1 MSLSVISA
9 DPHRFH
15 IPVMGTGFTIDTCL
29 KVARFGIHSVL
40 SLGDDEMIE
49 RVREYHSREYGFH
62 YEEIAGGSGDHRA
75 RRITA
80 YLNQLNLLVNDQ
92 FETLRHQP
100 FEAEEDI
107 TRYFTLLPEG
117 QLKTEYNAMMAETDL
132 AQKTR
137 RQDELRRLMKPG
149 RINVNVMTKVD
160 CTIDRVNNRMLDPDK
175 TDALNGLKGY
185 GESDLQSSIIFSAG
199 MNPRLYG
206 AITQYPDFFP
216 DRSGEIKK
224 QVVLKVS
231 DYRSAAIQGRFLV
244 KKGIWVSEW
253 RFESGLNC
261 GGHAFATQ
269 GMLMGPI
276 LKEFKERRLELV
288 ETLFPLYEAALA
300 KMGREIDGPPPH
312 RFTVQGGV
320 GTHEEHDTILKYY
333 EADATGWG
341 SPFLLVPEVVRI
353 DDEHLEKVR
362 EAGEKE
368 IKLTRS
374 SPLGIPFWN
383 LLTSESEAYRRER
396 IAEGKAGSICPHRYL
411 KFNTEFTKKPIC
423 RSSKAYQTLKI
434 KEINGRDDLDEEQR
448 AAHVQETTDRACIC
462 YDLSAPALKVM
473 NLPTTSKLNVCV
485 GPNAR
490 FFDKV
495 SSLREMA
502 DHIYGRID
510 LLKGK
515 NRPNMFVNELRLYM
529 EYMAEEVERVR
540 LKLSNQ
546 THEYFDEYKLNLLNG
561 IEYYREQADNLVAKG
576 RESFLSQLDTL
587 AAEIDAMVLPAPPV
601 LEPA

>member
-1 MSLSVISA
+1 MSFSVISA

-49 RVREYHSREYGFH
+49 RVREYHCREYGFH

-92 FETLRHQP
+92 FEILRHQP
-100 FEAEEDI
+100 FETEEDI

-132 AQKTR
+132 EQKTR

-160 CTIDRVNNRMLDPDK
+160 CTIDRVDNRMLDPDK

-206 AITQYPDFFP
+206 AIAKYPDFFP
-216 DRSGEIKK
+216 DPSGEIKK

-300 KMGREIDGPPPH
+300 KTGREIDGPPSH

-362 EAGEKE
+362 VAGEKE

-462 YDLSAPALKVM
+462 FDLSAPALKVM

-495 SSLREMA
+495 SSLREMV

-546 THEYFDEYKLNLLNG
+546 THEYFEEYKLNLLNG

-576 RESFLSQLDTL
+576 QDSFLSQLDTL
-587 AAEIDAMVLPAPPV
+587 AAEIDAMVLPAPLV

>member
-1 MSLSVISA
+1 LSLSVISA

-576 RESFLSQLDTL
+576 REGFLSQLDTL

>member
-1 MSLSVISA
+1 MSFSVISA
-9 DPHRFH
+9 DPHHFH

-92 FETLRHQP
+92 FEILRHQP
-100 FEAEEDI
+100 FETEEDI

-132 AQKTR
+132 EQKTR

-160 CTIDRVNNRMLDPDK
+160 CTIDRVDNRMLDPDK

-206 AITQYPDFFP
+206 AIAKYPDFFP
-216 DRSGEIKK
+216 DPSGEIKK

-300 KMGREIDGPPPH
+300 KTGREIDGPPSH

-320 GTHEEHDTILKYY
+320 GTHEEHDTILKHY
-333 EADATGWG
+333 EADAIGWG

-462 YDLSAPALKVM
+462 FDLSAPALKVM

-529 EYMAEEVERVR
+529 EYMTEEVERVR

-546 THEYFDEYKLNLLNG
+546 THEYFEGYKLNLLNG
-561 IEYYREQADNLVAKG
+561 IVYYREQADNLVAKG
-576 RESFLSQLDTL
+576 RESFLSQLDTM
-587 AAEIDAMVLPAPPV
+587 AAEIDAMVLPASPV

>member
-1 MSLSVISA
+1 MSFSVISA

-40 SLGDDEMIE
+40 SLGDDELIE
-49 RVREYHSREYGFH
+49 RVREYHCNEYGIH
-62 YEEIAGGSGDHRA
+62 YEEIAGGSEDHRA
-75 RRITA
+75 KRITA

-92 FETLRHQP
+92 FEALRQQS
-100 FEAEEDI
+100 FETGEDI
-107 TRYFTLLPEG
+107 NRYFNLLPEG
-117 QLKTEYNAMMAETDL
+117 DLKREYNSVMADANPED
-132 AQKTR
+132 KKR
-137 RQDELRRLMKPG
+137 RQDELRRLMRPG
-149 RINVNVMTKVD
+149 CINVNVMTKVD
-160 CTIDRVNNRMLDPDK
+160 CNIDRIDHSMHEPDK
-175 TDALNGLKGY
+175 TDALNGLKGFA
-185 GESDLQSSIIFSAG
+185 ESDVRSSIIFSAG

-206 AITQYPDFFP
+206 AITKYPDFFP
-216 DRSGEIKK
+216 DPSGEIKK

-300 KMGREIDGPPPH
+300 KTGREIDGPPSH

-320 GTHEEHDTILKYY
+320 GTHEEHDTILKHY

-434 KEINGRDDLDEEQR
+434 KEIKGRDDLDEEQR

-462 YDLSAPALKVM
+462 FDLSAPALKVM

-546 THEYFDEYKLNLLNG
+546 THEYFEGYKLNMLNG

-576 RESFLSQLDTL
+576 RDSFLSQLDTL
-587 AAEIDAMVLPAPPV
+587 AAEIDAMVLPAPLV

>member
-1 MSLSVISA
+1 MSFSVISA
-9 DPHRFH
+9 DPHHFH

-92 FETLRHQP
+92 FEILRHQP
-100 FEAEEDI
+100 FETEEDI

-132 AQKTR
+132 EQKTR

-160 CTIDRVNNRMLDPDK
+160 CTIDRVDNRMLDPDK

-206 AITQYPDFFP
+206 AIAKYPDFFP
-216 DRSGEIKK
+216 DPSGEIKK

-300 KMGREIDGPPPH
+300 KTGREIDGPPSH

-462 YDLSAPALKVM
+462 FDLSAPALKVM

-495 SSLREMA
+495 SSLREMV
-502 DHIYGRID
+502 DHIYGRMD

-515 NRPNMFVNELRLYM
+515 DRPNMFVNELRLYM

-546 THEYFDEYKLNLLNG
+546 THEYFEGYKLNMLNG

-576 RESFLSQLDTL
+576 RDSFLSQLDTL
-587 AAEIDAMVLPAPPV
+587 AAEIDAMVLPAPLV

>member
-1 MSLSVISA
+1 MSFPIINTDL
-9 DPHRFH
+9 HRFH

-29 KVARFGIHSVL
+29 KVARLGIHSVL

-49 RVREYHSREYGFH
+49 RVREYHCKEYGIH

-92 FETLRHQP
+92 FEALRQQP
-100 FEAEEDI
+100 FETGECI
-107 TRYFTLLPEG
+107 TRYFSLLPEG
-117 QLKTEYNAMMAETDL
+117 DLKCEYNAMMAETEL
-132 AQKTR
+132 AHKKY

-160 CTIDRVNNRMLDPDK
+160 CTLDRVDNRMLDPDK
-175 TDALNGLKGY
+175 TDALNGLKGF
-185 GESDLQSSIIFSAG
+185 GESDLRSSIIFSAG

-206 AITQYPDFFP
+206 AIAKYPDFFP
-216 DRSGEIKK
+216 DSSGEIKK
-224 QVVLKVS
+224 QIVLKVS
-231 DYRSAAIQGRFLV
+231 DYRSAAIQGRFLA

-276 LKEFKERRLELV
+276 LKEIKERRLELV

-300 KMGREIDGPPPH
+300 KTGREIGAPPSH

-320 GTHEEHDTILKYY
+320 GTHAEHDTILRYY

-362 EAGEKE
+362 VAGEKE

-423 RSSKAYQTLKI
+423 RSSTAYQTLKI
-434 KEINGRDDLDEEQR
+434 KEINGRDDLSEEQKS
-448 AAHVQETTDRACIC
+448 AHVQETTDRACIC
-462 YDLSAPALKVM
+462 FDLSAPALKVM

-495 SSLREMA
+495 SSLCEMV

-529 EYMAEEVERVR
+529 EYMTEEVERVR

-546 THEYFDEYKLNLLNG
+546 THEYFEGYKLNLLNG

-587 AAEIDAMVLPAPPV
+587 AAEIDAIVLPAPLV
-601 LEPA
+601 LEPT

>member
-1 MSLSVISA
+1 
-9 DPHRFH
+9 
-15 IPVMGTGFTIDTCL
+15 MGTGFTIDTCL

-40 SLGDDEMIE
+40 SLGDDELIE
-49 RVREYHSREYGFH
+49 RVREYHCNEYGIH
-62 YEEIAGGSGDHRA
+62 YEEIAGGSKDHRA
-75 RRITA
+75 KRITA

-92 FETLRHQP
+92 FEALRQQS
-100 FEAEEDI
+100 FDTGEDI
-107 TRYFTLLPEG
+107 NRYFNLLPEG
-117 QLKTEYNAMMAETDL
+117 DLKREYNSVMADANPED
-132 AQKTR
+132 KKR
-137 RQDELRRLMKPG
+137 RQDELRRLMRPG
-149 RINVNVMTKVD
+149 CINVNVMTKVD
-160 CTIDRVNNRMLDPDK
+160 CNIDRIDHSMHEPDK
-175 TDALNGLKGY
+175 TDALNGLKGFA
-185 GESDLQSSIIFSAG
+185 ESDVRSSIIFSAG

-206 AITQYPDFFP
+206 AIAKYPDFFP
-216 DRSGEIKK
+216 DPTGAIKK
-224 QVVLKVS
+224 QIVLKVS
-231 DYRSAAIQGRFLV
+231 DYRSASIQGRFLA

-276 LKEFKERRLELV
+276 LKEFKERRMELV

-300 KMGREIDGPPPH
+300 KTGREIDGPPSH

-434 KEINGRDDLDEEQR
+434 KEIKGRDDLDEEQR

-462 YDLSAPALKVM
+462 FDLSAPALKVM

-485 GPNAR
+485 GPTPDFLTRYPACAKWR
-490 FFDKV
+490 ITFTGASICLRGKTGPICLST
-495 SSLREMA
+495 SS
-502 DHIYGRID
+502 G
-510 LLKGK
+510 
-515 NRPNMFVNELRLYM
+515 FT
-529 EYMAEEVERVR
+529 
-540 LKLSNQ
+540 SN
-546 THEYFDEYKLNLLNG
+546 TWP
-561 IEYYREQADNLVAKG
+561 RRSSACA
-576 RESFLSQLDTL
+576 
-587 AAEIDAMVLPAPPV
+587 
-601 LEPA
+601 

>member
-1 MSLSVISA
+1 MSFSTINTN
-9 DPHRFH
+9 PHRFH

-29 KVARFGIHSVL
+29 KVARYGIHSVL
-40 SLGDDEMIE
+40 SLGDDELIE
-49 RVREYHSREYGFH
+49 RVREYHCNEYGIH

-75 RRITA
+75 KRITA

-92 FETLRHQP
+92 FEALRQQS
-100 FEAEEDI
+100 FETGEDI
-107 TRYFTLLPEG
+107 NRYFNLLPEG
-117 QLKTEYNAMMAETDL
+117 DLKREYNAMMAEIDL
-132 AQKTR
+132 EQKTR

-160 CTIDRVNNRMLDPDK
+160 CTIDRVDNRMLDPDK

-206 AITQYPDFFP
+206 AIAKYPDFFP
-216 DRSGEIKK
+216 NPSGEIKK

-300 KMGREIDGPPPH
+300 KTGREIGEPPSH

-320 GTHEEHDTILKYY
+320 GTHAEHDTILKHY

-383 LLTSESEAYRRER
+383 LLTSESEAYRRAR

-462 YDLSAPALKVM
+462 FDLSAPALKVM

-495 SSLREMA
+495 SSLREMT

-546 THEYFDEYKLNLLNG
+546 THEYFEGYKLNLLNG
-561 IEYYREQADNLVAKG
+561 IEYYREQVDNLVAKG

-587 AAEIDAMVLPAPPV
+587 AAEIDAVVLPAPPV

>member
-1 MSLSVISA
+1 LSFSVISA
-9 DPHRFH
+9 DPHHFH

-92 FETLRHQP
+92 FEILRHQP
-100 FEAEEDI
+100 FETEEDI

-132 AQKTR
+132 EQKTR

-160 CTIDRVNNRMLDPDK
+160 CTIDRVDNRMLDPDK

-206 AITQYPDFFP
+206 AIAKYPDFFP
-216 DRSGEIKK
+216 DPSGEIKK

-300 KMGREIDGPPPH
+300 KTGREIDGPPSH

-320 GTHEEHDTILKYY
+320 GTHEEHDTILKHY

-434 KEINGRDDLDEEQR
+434 KEIKGRDDLDEEQR

-462 YDLSAPALKVM
+462 FDLSAPALKVM

-540 LKLSNQ
+540 LKLSSQ
-546 THEYFDEYKLNLLNG
+546 THEYFEGYKLNMLNG

-576 RESFLSQLDTL
+576 RDSFLSQLDTL
-587 AAEIDAMVLPAPPV
+587 AAEIDAMVLPAPLV

>member
-1 MSLSVISA
+1 MSFSVISA

-92 FETLRHQP
+92 FEILRHQP
-100 FEAEEDI
+100 FETEEDI

-117 QLKTEYNAMMAETDL
+117 QLKTKYNAMTAETDL
-132 AQKTR
+132 EQKTR

-160 CTIDRVNNRMLDPDK
+160 CTIDRVDNRMLDPDK

-206 AITQYPDFFP
+206 AIAKYPDFFP
-216 DRSGEIKK
+216 DPSGEIKK

-276 LKEFKERRLELV
+276 LKEFKERRLELI

-300 KMGREIDGPPPH
+300 KTGREIGGPPSH

-320 GTHEEHDTILKYY
+320 GTHAEHDTILKYY

-462 YDLSAPALKVM
+462 FDLSAPALKVM

-546 THEYFDEYKLNLLNG
+546 THEYFEGYKLNLLNG

>member
-1 MSLSVISA
+1 MSFPIINTDL
-9 DPHRFH
+9 HRFH

-49 RVREYHSREYGFH
+49 RVREYHCKEYGIH

-92 FETLRHQP
+92 FEVLRQQP
-100 FEAEEDI
+100 FETGECI
-107 TRYFTLLPEG
+107 NRYFSLLPEG
-117 QLKTEYNAMMAETDL
+117 DLKCEYNAMMAETEL
-132 AQKTR
+132 AHKKH

-160 CTIDRVNNRMLDPDK
+160 CTIDRVDNRMLDPDK
-175 TDALNGLKGY
+175 TDALNGLKGF
-185 GESDLQSSIIFSAG
+185 GESDLRSSIIFSAG

-206 AITQYPDFFP
+206 AIAKYPDFFP
-216 DRSGEIKK
+216 DPSGEIKK

-300 KMGREIDGPPPH
+300 KTGREIDGPPSH

-396 IAEGKAGSICPHRYL
+396 IADGKAGSICPHRYL

-462 YDLSAPALKVM
+462 FDLSAPALKVM

-546 THEYFDEYKLNLLNG
+546 THEYFEEYKLNLLNG

-587 AAEIDAMVLPAPPV
+587 AAEIDAMVLPAPLV

>member
-1 MSLSVISA
+1 MSFSVISA

-49 RVREYHSREYGFH
+49 RVREYHSREYGFD

-92 FETLRHQP
+92 FEILRHQP
-100 FEAEEDI
+100 FETEEDI

-132 AQKTR
+132 EQKTR

-160 CTIDRVNNRMLDPDK
+160 CTIDRVDNRMLDPDK

-206 AITQYPDFFP
+206 AIAKYPDFFP
-216 DRSGEIKK
+216 DPSGEIKK
-224 QVVLKVS
+224 QIVLKVS
-231 DYRSAAIQGRFLV
+231 DYRSASIQGRFLA

-276 LKEFKERRLELV
+276 LKEFKERRMELV
-288 ETLFPLYEAALA
+288 ETLFPLYETALA
-300 KMGREIDGPPPH
+300 KTGREIGAPPSH

-320 GTHEEHDTILKYY
+320 GTHAEHDAILKYY

-362 EAGEKE
+362 VAGEKE

-396 IAEGKAGSICPHRYL
+396 IAEGKAGGICPHRYL

-462 YDLSAPALKVM
+462 FDLSAPALKVM

-495 SSLREMA
+495 SSLREMV

-546 THEYFDEYKLNLLNG
+546 THEYFEGYKLNLLNG
-561 IEYYREQADNLVAKG
+561 IEYYREQVDNLVAKG
-576 RESFLSQLDTL
+576 QDSFLSQLDTL
-587 AAEIDAMVLPAPPV
+587 AAEIAAMVLPAPLV

>member
-1 MSLSVISA
+1 MSFSVISA

-49 RVREYHSREYGFH
+49 RVREYHCREYGFH

-92 FETLRHQP
+92 FEILRHQP
-100 FEAEEDI
+100 FETEEDI

-132 AQKTR
+132 EQKTR

-160 CTIDRVNNRMLDPDK
+160 CTIDRVDNRMLDPDK

-206 AITQYPDFFP
+206 AIAKYPDFFP
-216 DRSGEIKK
+216 DPSGEIKK

-244 KKGIWVSEW
+244 KRGIWVSEW

-300 KMGREIDGPPPH
+300 KTGREIDGPPSH

-462 YDLSAPALKVM
+462 FDLSAPALKVM

-490 FFDKV
+490 FFDKI

-546 THEYFDEYKLNLLNG
+546 THEYFEGYKLNLLNG
-561 IEYYREQADNLVAKG
+561 IEYYREQADNLGAKG

-587 AAEIDAMVLPAPPV
+587 AAEIDAMVLPVSPV

>member
-1 MSLSVISA
+1 MSLSIINA

-49 RVREYHSREYGFH
+49 RVREHHCREYAFQ

-80 YLNQLNLLVNDQ
+80 YLNQLNQLVNDQ
-92 FETLRHQP
+92 FEIIRHQP
-100 FEAEEDI
+100 FETEEDI

-132 AQKTR
+132 DQKAR

-160 CTIDRVNNRMLDPDK
+160 CTIDRVDNRMLDPDK

-206 AITQYPDFFP
+206 AIAKYPDFFP
-216 DRSGEIKK
+216 DPSGEIKK
-224 QVVLKVS
+224 KIVLKVS
-231 DYRSAAIQGRFLV
+231 DYRSASIQGRFLA

-288 ETLFPLYEAALA
+288 DSLFSLYKSALA
-300 KMGREIDGPPPH
+300 KTGREIGEPPSH

-320 GTHEEHDTILKYY
+320 GTHAEHDTILKYY

-396 IAEGKAGSICPHRYL
+396 IAEGKAGSICPHKYL

-434 KEINGRDDLDEEQR
+434 KEINERGDLDEEQR

-462 YDLSAPALKVM
+462 FDLSAPALKVM

-495 SSLREMA
+495 SSLREMV

-515 NRPNMFVNELRLYM
+515 NRPNMFVNELKLYM

-540 LKLSNQ
+540 LKLSSQ
-546 THEYFDEYKLNLLNG
+546 THEYFEGYKLNLLNG
-561 IEYYREQADNLVAKG
+561 IEYYREQSDNLVAKG
-576 RESFLSQLDTL
+576 RDSFLSQLDTL
-587 AAEIDAMVLPAPPV
+587 AAEIDAMVLPAPSVP
-601 LEPA
+601 EPA

>member
-1 MSLSVISA
+1 M
-9 DPHRFH
+9 R
-15 IPVMGTGFTIDTCL
+15 
-29 KVARFGIHSVL
+29 
-40 SLGDDEMIE
+40 
-49 RVREYHSREYGFH
+49 
-62 YEEIAGGSGDHRA
+62 
-75 RRITA
+75 
-80 YLNQLNLLVNDQ
+80 
-92 FETLRHQP
+92 
-100 FEAEEDI
+100 
-107 TRYFTLLPEG
+107 
-117 QLKTEYNAMMAETDL
+117 
-132 AQKTR
+132 
-137 RQDELRRLMKPG
+137 PG
-149 RINVNVMTKVD
+149 CINVNVMTKVD
-160 CTIDRVNNRMLDPDK
+160 CNIDRIDHSMHEPDK
-175 TDALNGLKGY
+175 TDALNGLKGFA
-185 GESDLQSSIIFSAG
+185 ESDVRSSIIFSAG

-206 AITQYPDFFP
+206 AIAKYPDFFP
-216 DRSGEIKK
+216 DPTGAIKK
-224 QVVLKVS
+224 QIVLKVS
-231 DYRSAAIQGRFLV
+231 DYRSASVQGRFLA

-276 LKEFKERRLELV
+276 LKEFKERRMELV
-288 ETLFPLYEAALA
+288 ETLFPLYETALA
-300 KMGREIDGPPPH
+300 KTGREIGAPPSH

-320 GTHEEHDTILKYY
+320 GTHAEHDAILKYY

-362 EAGEKE
+362 VAGEKE

-462 YDLSAPALKVM
+462 FDLSAPALKVM

-495 SSLREMA
+495 SSLREMV

-515 NRPNMFVNELRLYM
+515 NRPNMFVTELRLYM

-546 THEYFDEYKLNLLNG
+546 THEYFEGYKLNLLNG
-561 IEYYREQADNLVAKG
+561 IEYYREQVDNLVAKG
-576 RESFLSQLDTL
+576 QDSFLSQLDTL
-587 AAEIDAMVLPAPPV
+587 AAEIDAMVLPAPLV

>member
-1 MSLSVISA
+1 MSFSIISA

-49 RVREYHSREYGFH
+49 RVREYHCKEYGIQ

-92 FETLRHQP
+92 FEILRHQP

-132 AQKTR
+132 EQKTR

-160 CTIDRVNNRMLDPDK
+160 CTIDRVDNRMLDPDK

-206 AITQYPDFFP
+206 AIAKYPDFFP
-216 DRSGEIKK
+216 DPSGEIKK

-276 LKEFKERRLELV
+276 LKEFKERRLELI

-300 KMGREIDGPPPH
+300 KTGREIDGPPSH
-312 RFTVQGGV
+312 RFTVQGGL
-320 GTHEEHDTILKYY
+320 GTHEEHDTILKHY

-462 YDLSAPALKVM
+462 FDLSAPALKVM

-490 FFDKV
+490 FFDKI

-546 THEYFDEYKLNLLNG
+546 THEYFEEYKLNLLNG

-576 RESFLSQLDTL
+576 QDSFLSQLDTL
-587 AAEIDAMVLPAPPV
+587 AAEIDAMVLPAPLV

>member
-1 MSLSVISA
+1 MSLSIINA

-49 RVREYHSREYGFH
+49 RVREHHCREYAFQ

-80 YLNQLNLLVNDQ
+80 YLNQLNQLVNDQ
-92 FETLRHQP
+92 FEIIRHQP
-100 FEAEEDI
+100 FETEEDI

-132 AQKTR
+132 DQKAR

-160 CTIDRVNNRMLDPDK
+160 CTIDRVDNRMLDPDK

-206 AITQYPDFFP
+206 AIAKYPDFFP
-216 DRSGEIKK
+216 DPSGEIKK
-224 QVVLKVS
+224 KIVLKVS
-231 DYRSAAIQGRFLV
+231 DYRSASIQGRFLA

-288 ETLFPLYEAALA
+288 DSLFSLYKSALA
-300 KMGREIDGPPPH
+300 KTGREIGEPPSH

-320 GTHEEHDTILKYY
+320 GTHAEHDTILKYY

-368 IKLTRS
+368 IRLTRS

-396 IAEGKAGSICPHRYL
+396 IAEGKAGSICPHKYL

-434 KEINGRDDLDEEQR
+434 KEINERGDLDEEQR

-462 YDLSAPALKVM
+462 FDLSAPALKVM

-495 SSLREMA
+495 SSLREMV

-515 NRPNMFVNELRLYM
+515 NRPNMFVNELKLYM

-540 LKLSNQ
+540 LKLSSQ
-546 THEYFDEYKLNLLNG
+546 THEYFEGYKLNLLNG
-561 IEYYREQADNLVAKG
+561 IEYYREQSDNLVAKG
-576 RESFLSQLDTL
+576 RDSFLSQLDTL
-587 AAEIDAMVLPAPPV
+587 AAEIDAMVLPAPSVP
-601 LEPA
+601 EPA

>member
-1 MSLSVISA
+1 MSFSVISA

-49 RVREYHSREYGFH
+49 RVREYHCREYGFH

-92 FETLRHQP
+92 FEILRHQP
-100 FEAEEDI
+100 FETEEDI

-132 AQKTR
+132 EQKTR

-160 CTIDRVNNRMLDPDK
+160 CTIDRVDNRMLDPDK

-206 AITQYPDFFP
+206 AIAKYPDFFP
-216 DRSGEIKK
+216 DPSGEIKK

-276 LKEFKERRLELV
+276 LKEFKERRLELI

-300 KMGREIDGPPPH
+300 KTGREIGGPPSH

-320 GTHEEHDTILKYY
+320 GTHAEHDTILKYY

-462 YDLSAPALKVM
+462 FDLSAPALKVM

-546 THEYFDEYKLNLLNG
+546 THEYFEGYKLNLLNG

>member
-1 MSLSVISA
+1 MSFSVISA
-9 DPHRFH
+9 GPHRFH

-49 RVREYHSREYGFH
+49 RVREYHCREYGFH

-92 FETLRHQP
+92 FEILRHQP
-100 FEAEEDI
+100 FETEEDI

-132 AQKTR
+132 EQKTR

-160 CTIDRVNNRMLDPDK
+160 CTIDRVDNRMLDPDK

-206 AITQYPDFFP
+206 AIAKYPDFFP
-216 DRSGEIKK
+216 DPSGEIKK

-276 LKEFKERRLELV
+276 LKEFKERRLELI

-300 KMGREIDGPPPH
+300 KTGREIGGPPSH

-320 GTHEEHDTILKYY
+320 GTHAEHDTILKYY

-462 YDLSAPALKVM
+462 FDLSAPALKVM

-546 THEYFDEYKLNLLNG
+546 THEYFEGYKLNLLNG

-587 AAEIDAMVLPAPPV
+587 AAEIDAMVLPAPLV

>member
-92 FETLRHQP
+92 FETLRHEP
-100 FEAEEDI
+100 FEPEEDI

-434 KEINGRDDLDEEQR
+434 KEINGRDEMDEVKR

-462 YDLSAPALKVM
+462 FDLSAPALKVM

-495 SSLREMA
+495 SSLREMV

>member
-1 MSLSVISA
+1 
-9 DPHRFH
+9 
-15 IPVMGTGFTIDTCL
+15 MGTGFTIDTCL

-92 FETLRHQP
+92 FEILRHQP
-100 FEAEEDI
+100 FETEEDI

-132 AQKTR
+132 EQKTR

-160 CTIDRVNNRMLDPDK
+160 CTIDRVDNRMLDPDK

-206 AITQYPDFFP
+206 AIAKYPDFFP
-216 DRSGEIKK
+216 DPSGEIKK

-300 KMGREIDGPPPH
+300 KTGREIDGPPSH

-320 GTHEEHDTILKYY
+320 GTHEEHDTILKHY

-434 KEINGRDDLDEEQR
+434 KEIKGRDDLDEEQR

-462 YDLSAPALKVM
+462 FDLSAPALKVM

-540 LKLSNQ
+540 LKLSSQ
-546 THEYFDEYKLNLLNG
+546 THEYFEGYKLNMLNG

-576 RESFLSQLDTL
+576 RDSFLSQLDTL
-587 AAEIDAMVLPAPPV
+587 AAEIDAMVLPAPLV

>member
-1 MSLSVISA
+1 MSLSIINA

-40 SLGDDEMIE
+40 SLGDDELIE
-49 RVREYHSREYGFH
+49 RVREHHCREYDFQ
-62 YEEIAGGSGDHRA
+62 YEEIVGGSGDHRA

-80 YLNQLNLLVNDQ
+80 YLNQLNQLVNDQ
-92 FETLRHQP
+92 FEIIRNQP
-100 FEAEEDI
+100 FETEEDI

-117 QLKTEYNAMMAETDL
+117 QLKTEYNAMMSEADL
-132 AQKTR
+132 DQKTR

-160 CTIDRVNNRMLDPDK
+160 CTIDRVDNRMLDPDK

-206 AITQYPDFFP
+206 AIAEYPDFFP
-216 DRSGEIKK
+216 DPSGEIKK
-224 QVVLKVS
+224 KIVLKVS
-231 DYRSAAIQGRFLV
+231 DYRSASIQGRFLA

-288 ETLFPLYEAALA
+288 DTLFSLYKSALA
-300 KMGREIDGPPPH
+300 KTGREIGEPPSH

-320 GTHEEHDTILKYY
+320 GTHAEHDTILKYY

-368 IKLTRS
+368 IRLTRS

-396 IAEGKAGSICPHRYL
+396 IAEGKAGSICPHKYL

-434 KEINGRDDLDEEQR
+434 KEINERVDLDEEQR

-462 YDLSAPALKVM
+462 FDLSAPALKVM

-495 SSLREMA
+495 SSLREMV

-515 NRPNMFVNELRLYM
+515 NRPNMFVNELKLYM

-546 THEYFDEYKLNLLNG
+546 THEYFEGYKLNLLDG
-561 IEYYREQADNLVAKG
+561 IEYYRGQADNLVAKG

-587 AAEIDAMVLPAPPV
+587 AAEIDAMVLPAPLV

>member
-1 MSLSVISA
+1 MSFSTINTN
-9 DPHRFH
+9 PHRFH

-29 KVARFGIHSVL
+29 KVARYGIHSVL
-40 SLGDDEMIE
+40 SLGDDELIE
-49 RVREYHSREYGFH
+49 RVREYHCNEYGIH

-75 RRITA
+75 KRITA

-92 FETLRHQP
+92 FEALRQQS
-100 FEAEEDI
+100 FETGEDI
-107 TRYFTLLPEG
+107 NRYFNLLPEG
-117 QLKTEYNAMMAETDL
+117 DLKREYNAMMAEIDL
-132 AQKTR
+132 EQKTR

-160 CTIDRVNNRMLDPDK
+160 CTIDRVDNRMLDPDK

-206 AITQYPDFFP
+206 AIAKYPDFFP
-216 DRSGEIKK
+216 NPSGEIKK

-300 KMGREIDGPPPH
+300 KTGREIGEPPSH

-320 GTHEEHDTILKYY
+320 GTHAEHDTILKHY

-462 YDLSAPALKVM
+462 FDLSAPALKVM

-485 GPNAR
+485 GPSAR

-495 SSLREMA
+495 SSLREMT

-546 THEYFDEYKLNLLNG
+546 THEYFEGYKLNLLNG
-561 IEYYREQADNLVAKG
+561 IEYYREQVDNLVAKG

-587 AAEIDAMVLPAPPV
+587 AAEIDAVVLPAPPV

>member
-1 MSLSVISA
+1 MSFSVTSA
-9 DPHRFH
+9 EPHSFH
-15 IPVMGTGFTIDTCL
+15 IPVMGTGFSIDTCL

-40 SLGDDEMIE
+40 SLCDDEMIE
-49 RVREYHSREYGFH
+49 RVREYHCKEYGVQ

-80 YLNQLNLLVNDQ
+80 YLNQLNLIVKDQ
-92 FETLRHQP
+92 FEILRQQP
-100 FEAEEDI
+100 FETEEDI

-117 QLKTEYNAMMAETDL
+117 QLKCAYDAMKAETDMEHKKR
-132 AQKTR
+132 Q
-137 RQDELRRLMKPG
+137 QDELRLLIKPG
-149 RINVNVMTKVD
+149 RIDVNLMTKVD
-160 CTIDRVNNRMLDPDK
+160 CTLDRVDNRILDPDK
-175 TDALNGLKGY
+175 TDALTGLKGFA
-185 GESDLQSSIIFSAG
+185 ESDLQSSVIFSAG

-206 AITQYPDFFP
+206 AIAKYPDFFP
-216 DRSGEIKK
+216 DSSGEIKK
-224 QVVLKVS
+224 QIVLKVS
-231 DYRSAAIQGRFLV
+231 DYRSAAIQGRFLA

-276 LKEFKERRLELV
+276 LKEFKERRLELI

-300 KMGREIDGPPPH
+300 KTNREIGEPPSH

-320 GTHEEHDTILKYY
+320 GTHAEHDAILKYY

-353 DDEHLEKVR
+353 DNEHLEKVCA
-362 EAGEKE
+362 AGEKE

-383 LLTSESEAYRRER
+383 LLTSESEDYRRKR
-396 IAEGKAGSICPHRYL
+396 IADGKAGSICPHRYL
-411 KFNTEFTKKPIC
+411 KFNTEFAKKPIC
-423 RSSKAYQTLKI
+423 RSSTAYQTLKI
-434 KEINGRDDLDEEQR
+434 KEINERDDLSEEQK

-462 YDLSAPALKVM
+462 FDLSAPALKVM
-473 NLPTTSKLNVCV
+473 NLPTNSKLNVCV

-495 SSLREMA
+495 SSFSEMV

-510 LLKGK
+510 LLRGK
-515 NRPNMFVNELRLYM
+515 NRPNMFVNELKLYM

-546 THEYFDEYKLNLLNG
+546 TREYFEGYKLNLLDG
-561 IEYYREQADNLVAKG
+561 IEYYRGQADNLVAKG
-576 RESFLSQLDTL
+576 RENFLSQLDTL
-587 AAEIDAMVLPAPPV
+587 AAEIDAMVLPAPLV
-601 LEPA
+601 LESA

>member
-1 MSLSVISA
+1 LSFSVISA

-92 FETLRHQP
+92 FEILRHQP

-132 AQKTR
+132 EQKTR

-160 CTIDRVNNRMLDPDK
+160 CTIDRVDNRMLDPDK

-206 AITQYPDFFP
+206 AIAKYPDFFP
-216 DRSGEIKK
+216 DPSGEIKK

-276 LKEFKERRLELV
+276 LKEFKERRLELI

-300 KMGREIDGPPPH
+300 KTGREIDGPPSH
-312 RFTVQGGV
+312 RFTVQGGL
-320 GTHEEHDTILKYY
+320 GTHEEHDTILKHY

-462 YDLSAPALKVM
+462 FDLSAPALKVM

-546 THEYFDEYKLNLLNG
+546 THEYFEGYKLNLLNG

>member
-1 MSLSVISA
+1 MSFSVISA

-49 RVREYHSREYGFH
+49 RVREYHCREYGFH

-92 FETLRHQP
+92 FEILRHQP
-100 FEAEEDI
+100 FETEEDI

-132 AQKTR
+132 EQKTR

-160 CTIDRVNNRMLDPDK
+160 CTIDRVDNRMLDPDK

-206 AITQYPDFFP
+206 AIAKYPDFFP
-216 DRSGEIKK
+216 DPSGEIKK

-300 KMGREIDGPPPH
+300 KTGREIGGPPSH

-320 GTHEEHDTILKYY
+320 GTHAEHDTILKYY

-462 YDLSAPALKVM
+462 FDLSAPALKVM

-546 THEYFDEYKLNLLNG
+546 THEYFEGYKLNLLNG

-587 AAEIDAMVLPAPPV
+587 AAEIDAIVLPAPLV
-601 LEPA
+601 LEPT

>member
-1 MSLSVISA
+1 
-9 DPHRFH
+9 
-15 IPVMGTGFTIDTCL
+15 MGTGFTIDTCL

-92 FETLRHQP
+92 FEILRHQP
-100 FEAEEDI
+100 FETEEDI

-132 AQKTR
+132 EQKTR

-160 CTIDRVNNRMLDPDK
+160 CTIDRVDNRMLDPDK

-206 AITQYPDFFP
+206 AIAKYPDFFP
-216 DRSGEIKK
+216 DPSGEIKK

-300 KMGREIDGPPPH
+300 KTGREIDGPPSH

-320 GTHEEHDTILKYY
+320 GTHEEHDTILKHY
-333 EADATGWG
+333 EADAIGWG

-462 YDLSAPALKVM
+462 FDLSAPALKVM

-529 EYMAEEVERVR
+529 EYMTEEVERVR

-546 THEYFDEYKLNLLNG
+546 THEYFEGYKLNLLNG
-561 IEYYREQADNLVAKG
+561 IVYYREQADNLVAKG
-576 RESFLSQLDTL
+576 RESFLSQLDTM
-587 AAEIDAMVLPAPPV
+587 AAEIDAMVLPASPV

>member
-1 MSLSVISA
+1 LSLSVISA

-462 YDLSAPALKVM
+462 FDLSAPALKVM

>member
-1 MSLSVISA
+1 
-9 DPHRFH
+9 
-15 IPVMGTGFTIDTCL
+15 MGTGFTIDTCL
-29 KVARFGIHSVL
+29 KVARYGIHSVV
-40 SLGDDEMIE
+40 SLGDDELIE
-49 RVREYHSREYGFH
+49 RVREYHCNEYGIH

-75 RRITA
+75 KRITA

-92 FETLRHQP
+92 FEALRQQS
-100 FEAEEDI
+100 FETGEDI
-107 TRYFTLLPEG
+107 NRYFNLLPEG
-117 QLKTEYNAMMAETDL
+117 DLKREYNSVMADANPED
-132 AQKTR
+132 KKR
-137 RQDELRRLMKPG
+137 RQDELRRLMRPG
-149 RINVNVMTKVD
+149 CINVNVMTKVD
-160 CTIDRVNNRMLDPDK
+160 CNIDRIDHSMHEPDK
-175 TDALNGLKGY
+175 TDALNGLKGFA
-185 GESDLQSSIIFSAG
+185 ESDVRSSIIFSAG

-206 AITQYPDFFP
+206 AIAKYPDFFP
-216 DRSGEIKK
+216 DPTGAIKK
-224 QVVLKVS
+224 QIVLKVS
-231 DYRSAAIQGRFLV
+231 DYRSASIQGRFLA

-288 ETLFPLYEAALA
+288 ETLFTLYEAALA
-300 KMGREIDGPPPH
+300 KTGREIDGPPSH

-434 KEINGRDDLDEEQR
+434 KEINGRGDLDEEQR

-462 YDLSAPALKVM
+462 FDLSAPALKVM
-473 NLPTTSKLNVCV
+473 NLPTNSKLNVCV

-495 SSLREMA
+495 SSLREMV

-515 NRPNMFVNELRLYM
+515 SRPNMFVNELRLYM

-540 LKLSNQ
+540 LKLSSQ
-546 THEYFDEYKLNLLNG
+546 THEYFEGYKLNLLNG
-561 IEYYREQADNLVAKG
+561 IEYYREQSDNLVAKG

-587 AAEIDAMVLPAPPV
+587 ASEIDAMVLPSPPV

>member
-1 MSLSVISA
+1 MSFSKISA
-9 DPHRFH
+9 EPHRFH

-49 RVREYHSREYGFH
+49 RVREYHCKEYGFH

-92 FETLRHQP
+92 FEILRQQP
-100 FEAEEDI
+100 FETGEDI

-117 QLKTEYNAMMAETDL
+117 QLKIEYNAMMAETDL
-132 AQKTR
+132 EQKKR
-137 RQDELRRLMKPG
+137 RQDELRLLMKPG
-149 RINVNVMTKVD
+149 HINVNVMTKVD
-160 CTIDRVNNRMLDPDK
+160 CTIDRVDNRMLDPDK

-206 AITQYPDFFP
+206 AITKYPDFFP
-216 DRSGEIKK
+216 DSSGVLKK
-224 QVVLKVS
+224 QIVLKVS
-231 DYRSAAIQGRFLV
+231 DYRSAAIQGRFLA

-276 LKEFKERRLELV
+276 LKEFKERRLELIK
-288 ETLFPLYEAALA
+288 TLFPIYETALA
-300 KMGREIDGPPPH
+300 KKGREVAAPPSH

-320 GTHEEHDTILKYY
+320 GTHAEHETILKYY

-362 EAGEKE
+362 VAGEKE

-396 IAEGKAGSICPHRYL
+396 IADGKAGSICPHRYL

-434 KEINGRDDLDEEQR
+434 KEIKGRDDLDEEQK

-462 YDLSAPALKVM
+462 FDLSAPALKAM
-473 NLPTTSKLNVCV
+473 KLPTTSKLTVCV

-495 SSLREMA
+495 SSLREMV

-515 NRPNMFVNELRLYM
+515 NRPNMFVNELKLYV

-546 THEYFDEYKLNLLNG
+546 THEYFEGYKLNLLNG
-561 IEYYREQADNLVAKG
+561 IEYYREQADNLVTKG

-587 AAEIDAMVLPAPPV
+587 AAEIDAMALPAPLV
-601 LEPA
+601 LESA

>member
-1 MSLSVISA
+1 MSFSIISA

-49 RVREYHSREYGFH
+49 RVREYHCREYGFH

-92 FETLRHQP
+92 FEILRHQP
-100 FEAEEDI
+100 FETEEDI

-132 AQKTR
+132 EQKTR

-160 CTIDRVNNRMLDPDK
+160 CTIDRVDNRMLDPDK

-206 AITQYPDFFP
+206 AIAKYPDFFP
-216 DRSGEIKK
+216 DPSGEIKK

-261 GGHAFATQ
+261 GGHAVATQ

-300 KMGREIDGPPPH
+300 KTGREIDGPPSH

-462 YDLSAPALKVM
+462 FDLSAPALKVM

-546 THEYFDEYKLNLLNG
+546 THEYFEGYKLNLLNG
-561 IEYYREQADNLVAKG
+561 IEYYREQVDNLVAKG
-576 RESFLSQLDTL
+576 QDSFLSQLDTL
-587 AAEIDAMVLPAPPV
+587 AAEIDAMVLPAPLV

>member
-1 MSLSVISA
+1 MTFSVTSA
-9 DPHRFH
+9 DPHCFH

-29 KVARFGIHSVL
+29 KVARFGIHSVI
-40 SLGDDEMIE
+40 SLGDDELIE
-49 RVREYHSREYGFH
+49 RVREYHCNEYGIH

-75 RRITA
+75 KRITA

-92 FETLRHQP
+92 FEALRQQS
-100 FEAEEDI
+100 FETGEDI
-107 TRYFTLLPEG
+107 NRYFNLLPEG
-117 QLKTEYNAMMAETDL
+117 DLKREYNSVMADANPED
-132 AQKTR
+132 KER
-137 RQDELRRLMKPG
+137 RQDELRRLMRPG
-149 RINVNVMTKVD
+149 CINVNVMTKVD
-160 CTIDRVNNRMLDPDK
+160 CNIDRIDHSMHEPDK
-175 TDALNGLKGY
+175 TDALNGLKGFA
-185 GESDLQSSIIFSAG
+185 ESDVRSSIIFSAG

-206 AITQYPDFFP
+206 AIAKYPDFFP
-216 DRSGEIKK
+216 DPTGAIKK
-224 QVVLKVS
+224 QIVLKVS
-231 DYRSAAIQGRFLV
+231 DYRSASIQGRFLA

-276 LKEFKERRLELV
+276 LKEFKERRLELI

-300 KMGREIDGPPPH
+300 KTGREIDGPPSH

-396 IAEGKAGSICPHRYL
+396 IADGKAGSICPHRYL

-462 YDLSAPALKVM
+462 FDLSAPALKVM

-495 SSLREMA
+495 SSLREMV

-546 THEYFDEYKLNLLNG
+546 THEYFEGYKLNLLNG
-561 IEYYREQADNLVAKG
+561 IEYYREQVDNLVAKG
-576 RESFLSQLDTL
+576 QDSFLSQLDTL
-587 AAEIDAMVLPAPPV
+587 AAEIDAMVLPAPLV

>member
-1 MSLSVISA
+1 MSLSIINA

-49 RVREYHSREYGFH
+49 RVREHHCREYAFQ

-80 YLNQLNLLVNDQ
+80 YLNQLNQLVNDQ
-92 FETLRHQP
+92 FEIIRHQP
-100 FEAEEDI
+100 FETEEDI

-132 AQKTR
+132 DQKTR

-160 CTIDRVNNRMLDPDK
+160 CTIDRVDNRMLDPDE

-206 AITQYPDFFP
+206 AIAEYPDFFP
-216 DRSGEIKK
+216 DPSGEIKK
-224 QVVLKVS
+224 KIVLKVS
-231 DYRSAAIQGRFLV
+231 DYRSASIQGRFLA
-244 KKGIWVSEW
+244 KKRIWVSEW

-288 ETLFPLYEAALA
+288 DTLFSLYKSALA
-300 KMGREIDGPPPH
+300 KTGREIDEPPSH

-320 GTHEEHDTILKYY
+320 GTHAEHDTILKYY

-368 IKLTRS
+368 IRLTRS

-396 IAEGKAGSICPHRYL
+396 IAEGKAGSICPHKYL

-423 RSSKAYQTLKI
+423 RSSKAYQTLKV
-434 KEINGRDDLDEEQR
+434 KEINERVDLDEEQR

-462 YDLSAPALKVM
+462 FDLSAPALKVM

-495 SSLREMA
+495 SSLREMV

-515 NRPNMFVNELRLYM
+515 NRPNMFVNELKLYM

-540 LKLSNQ
+540 LKLSSQ
-546 THEYFDEYKLNLLNG
+546 THEYFEGYKLNLLNG
-561 IEYYREQADNLVAKG
+561 IEYYREQSDNLVAKG
-576 RESFLSQLDTL
+576 RDSFLSQLDTL
-587 AAEIDAMVLPAPPV
+587 AAEIDAMVLPAPSVP
-601 LEPA
+601 EPA

>member
-1 MSLSVISA
+1 
-9 DPHRFH
+9 
-15 IPVMGTGFTIDTCL
+15 
-29 KVARFGIHSVL
+29 
-40 SLGDDEMIE
+40 
-49 RVREYHSREYGFH
+49 
-62 YEEIAGGSGDHRA
+62 
-75 RRITA
+75 
-80 YLNQLNLLVNDQ
+80 
-92 FETLRHQP
+92 
-100 FEAEEDI
+100 
-107 TRYFTLLPEG
+107 
-117 QLKTEYNAMMAETDL
+117 
-132 AQKTR
+132 
-137 RQDELRRLMKPG
+137 
-149 RINVNVMTKVD
+149 
-160 CTIDRVNNRMLDPDK
+160 
-175 TDALNGLKGY
+175 
-185 GESDLQSSIIFSAG
+185 

-206 AITQYPDFFP
+206 AIAKYPDFFP
-216 DRSGEIKK
+216 DPSGEIKK

-244 KKGIWVSEW
+244 KRGIWVSEW

-300 KMGREIDGPPPH
+300 KTGREIDGPPSH

-320 GTHEEHDTILKYY
+320 GTHEEHDTILKHY

-462 YDLSAPALKVM
+462 FDLSAPALKVM

-490 FFDKV
+490 FFDKI

-546 THEYFDEYKLNLLNG
+546 THEYFEGYKLNLLNG

>member
-1 MSLSVISA
+1 MSFSVISA
-9 DPHRFH
+9 DPHHFH

-92 FETLRHQP
+92 FEILRHQP
-100 FEAEEDI
+100 FETEEDI

-132 AQKTR
+132 EQKTR

-160 CTIDRVNNRMLDPDK
+160 CTIDRVDNRMLDPDK

-206 AITQYPDFFP
+206 AIAKYPDFFP
-216 DRSGEIKK
+216 DPSGEIKK

-300 KMGREIDGPPPH
+300 KTGREIDGPPSH

-320 GTHEEHDTILKYY
+320 GTHEEHDTILKHY
-333 EADATGWG
+333 EADAIGWG

-462 YDLSAPALKVM
+462 FDLSAPALKVM

-540 LKLSNQ
+540 LKLSSQ
-546 THEYFDEYKLNLLNG
+546 THEYFEGYKLNMLNG

-576 RESFLSQLDTL
+576 RDSFLSQLDTL
-587 AAEIDAMVLPAPPV
+587 AAEIDAMVLPAPLV